1 MQNILCCKFLFV
13 IWNKSTEGVIYS
25 NVNEIEEL
33 QRDSEELRK
42 MIGSLAVWGFL
53 ILNVIKKYITG
64 RVQLWWAVEAKNCF
78 WVFP

>member
-42 MIGSLAVWGFL
+42 MIGSLAV
-53 ILNVIKKYITG
+53 
-64 RVQLWWAVEAKNCF
+64 
-78 WVFP
+78 